1 LLDIDLAVPMHAE
14 VAGAVG
20 AAVGSVRQRVMIT
33 VTQPTEGKFRVHL
46 PQGLADFGLM
56 EDAMSKAREAAEELA
71 TSRALS
77 AGAIAVK
84 VEMTEQV
91 KLVPLTSKK
100 HLFIEATV
108 QAAATGTPQQPQPRV
123 N

>member
-1 LLDIDLAVPMHAE
+1 MSRRCLILIWRCRPCE

-46 PQGLADFGLM
+46 PQGPADFGIMDEAL
-56 EDAMSKAREAAEELA
+56 DKARAAATQLA

-77 AGAIAVK
+77 AGATAVTI
-84 VEMTEQV
+84 EMTEDM
-91 KLVPLTSKK
+91 LVPLASNKDMFSKPLYR
-100 HLFIEATV
+100 H
-108 QAAATGTPQQPQPRV
+108 PQ
-123 N
+123 